1 MTAPTVPG
9 TNVRESSLLKRILLF
24 TFLGFLI
31 GAAAGVG
38 AGLLVW
44 HPYGEGSLTIAVLR
58 KCGTRAAPRGDDRC
72 QVLVEDAL
80 DTWFLK
86 YYDGDTPVVVG
97 R

>member
-1 MTAPTVPG
+1 M
-9 TNVRESSLLKRILLF
+9 KRALLF
-24 TFLGFLI
+24 ALLGFI
-31 GAAAGVG
+31 FGAGAGVG
-38 AGLLVW
+38 AAMFVW
-44 HPYGEGSLTIAVLR
+44 RPYGEGSLTIAVLR